1 MHFLSREIILHMWC
15 RWWCF
20 LRPFRRNK
28 GQIFQP
34 IAQAWHRNEAPKSA
48 FWFGSVHTSSIG
60 TGAMM
65 VLGFG
70 TQPYWQ
76 PHIHSHK
83 TWDLSMEPCTT
94 HIIKII
100 LQVTAIA
107 GFQTEMA
114 TKSQNLRTAALNTLL
129 LYMKVCNGVIHLRAG
144 WLDVQL
150 FIENFFGNPYGKIKQ
165 NL

>member
-1 MHFLSREIILHMWC
+1 
-15 RWWCF
+15 
-20 LRPFRRNK
+20 
-28 GQIFQP
+28 
-34 IAQAWHRNEAPKSA
+34 
-48 FWFGSVHTSSIG
+48 
-60 TGAMM
+60 
-65 VLGFG
+65 
-70 TQPYWQ
+70 
-76 PHIHSHK
+76 
-83 TWDLSMEPCTT
+83 MEPCTT

-150 FIENFFGNPYGKIKQ
+150 FIENFLGNPYGKIKQ

>member
-1 MHFLSREIILHMWC
+1 
-15 RWWCF
+15 
-20 LRPFRRNK
+20 
-28 GQIFQP
+28 
-34 IAQAWHRNEAPKSA
+34 
-48 FWFGSVHTSSIG
+48 
-60 TGAMM
+60 
-65 VLGFG
+65 
-70 TQPYWQ
+70 
-76 PHIHSHK
+76 
-83 TWDLSMEPCTT
+83 MEPCTT

-129 LYMKVCNGVIHLRAG
+129 LYMKVCNVVIHLRAG